1 MLSDLE
7 RVAFNLAFLSRGRIA
22 LQAPLDALLDEVRAF
37 SGTVTE
43 MAALMA
49 RRGAQTLKRTPL
61 EAGRER
67 GLAPAVRAHG
77 LARGPPVL
85 KAYALISGSASCAS
99 NVSDSCQ
106 PR

>member
-1 MLSDLE
+1 MDPTHILSDLE

-43 MAALMA
+43 MAALRA

-67 GLAPAVRAHG
+67 V
-77 LARGPPVL
+77 LARLPAHAELPAGVAADRL
-85 KAYALISGSASCAS
+85 NL
-99 NVSDSCQ
+99 DDLFTELT
-106 PR
+106 